1 MKKRFPVLREKPIF
15 AVNLAE
21 ILTETTIHFFLI
33 DELQFSNIVLF
44 NYVTTEIN

>member
-21 ILTETTIHFFLI
+21 ILTEATIHFFLI